1 MKNIEEVK
9 KDFEKKDSVFL
20 ICCHITNSKSLNLLR
35 NLVDRIEERGYEF
48 ILSSHTLVPPDIIGR
63 SSGFLY
69 DKFNDKISIDP
80 IMIFWTQVGNY
91 KISSPYLSYG
101 GITDETYVLGAVKN
115 RTNDDYLDML
125 GWNFYMMTEL
135 AARGLLLMNQFY
147 NLDGTK
153 KHNKDLELPYPDLS
167 KFEIYK
173 K

>member
-1 MKNIEEVK
+1 
-9 KDFEKKDSVFL
+9 
-20 ICCHITNSKSLNLLR
+20 
-35 NLVDRIEERGYEF
+35 
-48 ILSSHTLVPPDIIGR
+48 
-63 SSGFLY
+63 
-69 DKFNDKISIDP
+69 
-80 IMIFWTQVGNY
+80 MIFWTQVGNY

-125 GWNFYMMTEL
+125 GWNFYMMPEL